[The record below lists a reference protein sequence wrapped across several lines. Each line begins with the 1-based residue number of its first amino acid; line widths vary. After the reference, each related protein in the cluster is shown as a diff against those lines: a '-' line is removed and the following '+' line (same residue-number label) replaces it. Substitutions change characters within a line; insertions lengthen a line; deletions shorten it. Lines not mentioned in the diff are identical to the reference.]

1 MLFRYLLTVLVAV
14 VVSQEIKIT
23 AATANVATGMKTLH
37 GHFESVWKT
46 FKSSGQ
52 MVATNELRLAIGL
65 SLRDPAGLENFLADI
80 YNPASTNYHH
90 YLTVAE

>member
-1 MLFRYLLTVLVAV
+1 MLMVV

-23 AATANVATGMKTLH
+23 AANATVVTGMKTLH

-52 MVATNELRLAIGL
+52 VAATDELRLAIGL
-65 SLRDPAGLENFLADI
+65 PLRDPAGLEIFSPI
-80 YNPASTNYHH
+80 FIIRPARIITITLPWRN
-90 YLTVAE
+90 